1 MIVHG
6 TDISVT
12 YMFAVVGM
20 YVLADVPGD
29 NNIEEQLIQ
38 GQIYSMRCSA
48 SAHSCHPCPSPL
60 LTPVHHL

>member
-1 MIVHG
+1 MSIMSPHIMFIASAPQCIVHG

-48 SAHSCHPCPSPL
+48 
-60 LTPVHHL
+60 